1 MDKLLYL
8 RIKDVSSGSMQ
19 ECDICGRKTD
29 KEYVVEIEEAQMHV
43 CERCAKGMTPIEVID
58 HSPNQG
64 MRQESRV
71 IKHAFSEAGNEI
83 ASGYGGIIKNARE
96 KAGLTNKD
104 LAIKINEKESLIARI
119 ERNQLI
125 PEQRVVKKLEKLLGI
140 KLETEAKQEEGSRS
154 LGKNEPLTLWDAAIK
169 KESKKNG
176 GE

>member
-1 MDKLLYL
+1 MP
-8 RIKDVSSGSMQ
+8 

-29 KEYVVEIEEAQMHV
+29 KEYVVEVEEAQMHV

-58 HSPNQG
+58 HSQNKNTK
-64 MRQESRV
+64 QEHIV
-71 IKHAFSEAGNEI
+71 IKHAFSEEGNEI
-83 ASGYGGIIKNARE
+83 MNDYGSIIKNARE

-125 PEQRVVKKLEKLLGI
+125 PEERVAKKLEKLLGI
-140 KLETEAKQEEGSRS
+140 KLEIEAKQEEDKRS
-154 LGKNEPLTLWDAAIK
+154 FGKNEPLTLWDAAIR
-169 KESKKNG
+169 KESKKKD